1 MDRDGWGYGSVK
13 LTQPVMANNEGEN
26 PFSYK
31 TFVKKKVKPTLEN
44 PEANNEM
51 KEMDIRVPQ
60 DALFPEVA
68 VLGEIYDVHC
78 DSITHI
84 S

>member
-1 MDRDGWGYGSVK
+1 
-13 LTQPVMANNEGEN
+13 MANNNEGEN

-31 TFVKKKVKPTLEN
+31 TFVKKKVKPTLDN
-44 PEANNEM
+44 PEASNEI
-51 KEMDIRVPQ
+51 KEMDTCVQ

-68 VLGEIYDVHC
+68 VLGEIYNC

>member
-1 MDRDGWGYGSVK
+1 MGVRVK

-31 TFVKKKVKPTLEN
+31 TFVKKKVKPTSEN
-44 PEANNEM
+44 PEANNEI
-51 KEMDIRVPQ
+51 KEMDIHVCVPQ